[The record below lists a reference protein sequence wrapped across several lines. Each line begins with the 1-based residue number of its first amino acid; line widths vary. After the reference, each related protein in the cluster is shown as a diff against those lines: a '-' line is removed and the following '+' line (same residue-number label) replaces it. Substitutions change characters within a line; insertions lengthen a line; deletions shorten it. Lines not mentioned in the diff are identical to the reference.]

1 MPRRVHAEAE
11 DRRAFKDS
19 AARRHVRQAAASPGA
34 PDDTDCQRAERGAG
48 AARRGG
54 GDGSHPHVYAHPR
67 SRKAELEGGD
77 VRDARRVPR
86 SAGDARGVHGAD
98 QIGARTADM
107 KALEG
112 KTAIVT
118 GAGRGIGRAIAL
130 AFAAEGAAVA
140 LAARSRADLA
150 EVAGEIRAAGG
161 GRALAIPTDVT
172 NDGAVEALVEQTL
185 ADLGRLD
192 ILITS
197 AGTAAFAAL
206 ADSKPADWDA
216 MLSVNLRAAMVCCRA
231 VLPPMI
237 RQGSGTIIN
246 VASIA
251 AKRALPGSAVYTATK
266 AGLFGFSRV
275 LAEELRATGVR
286 VGVLMPGAVDT
297 PLWDTLGGTPPRE
310 KMLRPEDVARAALL
324 MAALPPHAVL
334 EELTLLPAGGIL

>member
-1 MPRRVHAEAE
+1 
-11 DRRAFKDS
+11 
-19 AARRHVRQAAASPGA
+19 
-34 PDDTDCQRAERGAG
+34 
-48 AARRGG
+48 
-54 GDGSHPHVYAHPR
+54 
-67 SRKAELEGGD
+67 
-77 VRDARRVPR
+77 
-86 SAGDARGVHGAD
+86 
-98 QIGARTADM
+98 M

-118 GAGRGIGRAIAL
+118 GAGRGIGRAIAV

-140 LAARSRADLA
+140 LASRSRADLA
-150 EVAGEIRAAGG
+150 DVAGEIRAAGG

-172 NDGAVEALVEQTL
+172 NDSAVEALVEQTA
-185 ADLGRLD
+185 ADLGRVDVLV
-192 ILITS
+192 TA

-206 ADSKPADWDA
+206 ADTKPADWDA

-231 VLPPMI
+231 VLPPMM
-237 RQGSGTIIN
+237 RQASGTIIN

-275 LAEELRATGVR
+275 LAEELRSTGVR

-297 PLWDTLGGTPPRE
+297 PLWDTLGGSPPRE
-310 KMLRPEDVARAALL
+310 KMLRPEDVARAAVL